1 MSGKYQFENSS
12 QLFCQVLSKYISSS
26 QTIDAVSI
34 DEYPEKLASSLS
46 KFTYPILVE
55 IFNRLKPVAKN
66 QNEDNNELD
75 FFYESRLLSLIG
87 RVIHNMISNYLVI
100 MS

>member
-1 MSGKYQFENSS
+1 MHYFENLHK
-12 QLFCQVLSKYISSS
+12 LFCQVLSKYISSS

-55 IFNRLKPVAKN
+55 IFNRLKPVTKN
-66 QNEDNNELD
+66 PNEDNNELD

-87 RVIHNMISNYLVI
+87 RVIHNMAIISQ
-100 MS
+100 S